1 MNVQFFQF
9 SKRINSTKLPSS
21 SGTSYDCV
29 LKEGSSIIKPRIGIK
44 WDGSANPPSNL
55 NYAYISKYLRFY
67 YVSNWTYSERQW
79 WADLTVDPL
88 ASHRG
93 PIGGSLKYVLRASS
107 MHDPLAID
115 TMWNATAKVIG
126 AGTLAGTSLGWAN
139 YGGGTDPD
147 NTGVFVV
154 TVIGEQNTV
163 TSTAVAVQY
172 QMSGIDL
179 QRMLNGLW
187 LDVNGSINQAIGGA
201 ATELDALKEIIKLP
215 SRFTTD
221 LTQYIKGVMWFPFSF
236 PHPSGGLPIHLGVH
250 PTIAADV
257 VQAPERVFSGSVNTF
272 GVPAGKER
280 WECLAPYGRYWF
292 YMEPFGMIEID
303 PYVAVDSP
311 TLTYSVKVDSLSGL
325 GILTLYADAGS
336 GGGTRRTIAIRCAQ
350 IGVAVPYGSTAPNY
364 SGAISMAA
372 GISAA
377 VGAPEVGALLG
388 GIGSAA
394 SMGFPSRSS
403 GTAGGGAALEG
414 VGHFCYEV
422 FDHVDID
429 NAETGRPLCKTVQIA
444 AVPGYVLCKDG
455 DVDAPATDQ
464 ELAQIK
470 SYLEGGF
477 FYE

>member
-93 PIGGSLKYVLRASS
+93 PIGDSLKYVLRSS
-107 MHDPLAID
+107 SIHDPLAID
-115 TMWNATAKVIG
+115 TMWNAKATVVG
-126 AGTLAGTSLGWAN
+126 AGTIAGSGLGWAN
-139 YGGGTDPD
+139 YGSGG
-147 NTGVFVV
+147 GSFVV

-163 TSTAVAVQY
+163 SSNSVAVQY
-172 QMSGIDL
+172 SCSGSEL
-179 QRMLNGLW
+179 QNMIQALFT
-187 LDVNGSINQAIGGA
+187 DVNGAINQAVGGA
-201 ATELDALKEIIKLP
+201 ATELDALKEILRLP

-221 LTQYIKGVMWFPFSF
+221 LSQYIKGIMWFPFSF
-236 PHPSGGLPIHLGVH
+236 PSAGGIMMRLGVH
-250 PTIAADV
+250 PVGAFNCLGS
-257 VQAPERVFSGSVNTF
+257 PEIVFSGSVATS
-272 GVPAGKER
+272 GQLYGREK
-280 WECLAPYGRYWF
+280 WECLSPYGRYWF

-325 GILTLYADAGS
+325 GILTLYADAGT

-350 IGVAVPYGSTAPNY
+350 IGVSVPYGSIAPNY
-364 SGAISMAA
+364 SGAINLAGGVAA
-372 GISAA
+372 MMGN
-377 VGAPEVGALLG
+377 PEVGALLG

-394 SMGFPSRSS
+394 SMGFPSHSS

-429 NAETGRPLCKTVQIA
+429 NAESGRPLCKTVQISS
-444 AVPGYVLCKDG
+444 VPGYILCKDG

-477 FYE
+477 YYE

>member
-115 TMWNATAKVIG
+115 TMWNAKSNAIA
-126 AGTLAGTSLGWAN
+126 AGTLGGSGLGWAN
-139 YGGGTDPD
+139 YGAGTS
-147 NTGVFVV
+147 GHGYFVV
-154 TVIGEQNTV
+154 TVIGQDN
-163 TSTAVAVQY
+163 STAGTNQNVAMQY
-172 QMSGIDL
+172 QMDAAGL
-179 QRMLNGLW
+179 QNLIYELW
-187 LDVNGSINQAIGGA
+187 YDVNGAVNQEVGGA
-201 ATELDALKEIIKLP
+201 TDIKDAILGILKIP
-215 SRFTTD
+215 SRLTTD
-221 LTQYIKGVMWFPFSF
+221 LSQYIKSVMWFPCSF
-236 PHPSGGLPIHLGVH
+236 PTEASTIYLGVH
-250 PTIAADV
+250 PAGGGSIV
-257 VQAPERVFSGSVNTF
+257 KNPEVVFSGSVNTY

-292 YMEPFGMIEID
+292 YMLPFGMIEID

-311 TLTYSVKVDSLSGL
+311 SLTYTVAVDSLSGL
-325 GILTLYADAGS
+325 GVLKLYADAGS
-336 GGGTRRTIAIRCAQ
+336 SGTSRLIATRCAQ
-350 IGVAVPYGSTAPNY
+350 IGVAVPYGSVAPNY
-364 SGAISMAA
+364 AGAINLAA
-372 GISAA
+372 GAA
-377 VGAPEVGALLG
+377 AAAGVPEVGALLG

-394 SMGFPSRSS
+394 SMGFPSHSS

-414 VGHFCYEV
+414 FGFFCYEI
-422 FDHVDID
+422 FDHVDVD
-429 NAETGRPLCKTVQIA
+429 NAESGRPLCKTVQIA

>member
-1 MNVQFFQF
+1 MNIQFFQF
-9 SKRINSTKLPSS
+9 SKRINSTKLPTG

-44 WDGSANPPSNL
+44 WDGSGTPPANL

-93 PIGGSLKYVLRASS
+93 PIGGSLKYVIRSS
-107 MHDPLAID
+107 STHDPLAID
-115 TMWNATAKVIG
+115 TMWNAKATVVG
-126 AGTLAGTSLGWAN
+126 AGTIAGSSLGWDN
-139 YGGGTDPD
+139 YGSGG
-147 NTGVFVV
+147 GVFVV

-163 TSTAVAVQY
+163 SSNSVAVQY
-172 QMSGIDL
+172 QMDGTDL

-201 ATELDALKEIIKLP
+201 ATELDALKEILKLP

-221 LTQYIKGVMWFPFSF
+221 LTQYIKGVMWFPFRF
-236 PHPSGGLPIHLGVH
+236 PNPAGGADIHLGVH
-250 PTIAADV
+250 PTIAASV
-257 VQAPERVFSGSVNTF
+257 VQAPERVFSGSVATSGQLN
-272 GVPAGKER
+272 GREK

-350 IGVAVPYGSTAPNY
+350 VGVSVPYGSIAPNY
-364 SGAISMAA
+364 SGAISLAA

-377 VGAPEVGALLG
+377 VGAPEVGALIG

-394 SMGFPSRSS
+394 SMGFPSHSS

-444 AVPGYVLCKDG
+444 SVPGYVLCKDG

-470 SYLEGGF
+470 AYLEGGF